1 MAALLSTH
9 CVQEF
14 ELLSSPWGRDLGPV
28 VATLQALLEHGDT
41 GPASKVTGG
50 PEQQLGQGRYLQN
63 LDEQKTKIMGKLPL
77 GKRLALKYL
86 LPLAHSCVANRE
98 ATKSMLI
105 K

>member
-1 MAALLSTH
+1 M
-9 CVQEF
+9 QEF
-14 ELLSSPWGRDLGPV
+14 ELLSSPWGLDLAPV
-28 VATLQALLEHGDT
+28 VVTLQALLEHGDT
-41 GPASKVTGG
+41 GPATKVTGG
-50 PEQQLGQGRYLQN
+50 LEQQLGEGIYLQN
-63 LDEQKTKIMGKLPL
+63 LDEQKMKIMGKLPL